1 MIVMPGFIDTHRHI
15 WEGILKNIAPDALL
29 DEYFRDILGVLA
41 PVYRPQDAYAGNL
54 VSALGA
60 IDCGVTTLLDWS
72 HIQNTPEHT
81 DAAISALQESGL
93 RSVFAYGTPNLDM
106 AAWWH
111 DSRLTHPTDVK
122 RVATQYFSSPDQL
135 LTLALAP
142 RGPEFTTFDVARHD
156 WDLAREADI
165 ILLRTD
171 RINVLPINDPIGV
184 VVRGM
189 DSSNVDSVFIAGKAR
204 KRRGQLLDVD
214 LARVKRLAY
223 ESRDYVV
230 AKSGFKMPAI

>member
-29 DEYFRDILGVLA
+29 DEYFSDILGVLA

-111 DSRLTHPTDVK
+111 DSSLKHPTDVK

-142 RGPEFTTFDVARHD
+142 RGPSSRRSTSPGTIGISPARSASASACTSVSAPPASTAS
-156 WDLAREADI
+156 WARWGRPVCSGPTPPTSTA
-165 ILLRTD
+165 
-171 RINVLPINDPIGV
+171 
-184 VVRGM
+184 
-189 DSSNVDSVFIAGKAR
+189 AR
-204 KRRGQLLDVD
+204 
-214 LARVKRLAY
+214 
-223 ESRDYVV
+223 
-230 AKSGFKMPAI
+230 